1 MSNIIIMR
9 YSSLQKGFFMDRTDI
24 LIKKDVQKRPF
35 NKHWKFCVGSGHATL
50 ALRTDYVRLL
60 SKVHDELGIQYVR
73 FHGIL
78 NDDMNTLNCLKR
90 QMPAP
95 SAEDFTERNFDACG
109 VAYDNVLAAGMK
121 PFVEISFM
129 PELLAG
135 GKKECVFWYGGNITM
150 PADDDAWTLHIRE
163 FIKYLIHRY
172 GKEEVESWYF
182 EIWNEPDLVPVFFWG
197 TRSDYFHLYE
207 ITVRAIKE
215 VDPALK
221 VGGPATS
228 GSKWIPEFV
237 NFCRE
242 NNVPLDF
249 VSTHQYAGD
258 PLGGVED
265 TGSGDSLPPIPEE
278 LSTTQMKEFLYKDKK
293 EALDAV
299 DEKTFLKGVRA
310 ITPDKSEL
318 EDIPNDGFEKSARRV
333 REVVKDLP
341 LYYTEWNENATLTA
355 YTNDTRKVAA
365 YDVKAALETEEVLD
379 GSSIWC
385 FSDIF
390 EELHPFVEEFHGSFG
405 MLTKSG
411 IPKPVYHAM
420 KLLGEV
426 GDMRYV
432 LPDDM
437 TKKEIGCGAFEGEGR
452 TDIVLFRQ
460 KMKNLDLPKESVS
473 IRLERDEAPS
483 KVTVTRIDEEHG
495 NPYKYWLEKGE
506 PLHLNKAE
514 VQDII
519 DKTAVK
525 EQDLPF
531 GFENGTVTI
540 ETGLGVND
548 VVFIRVYEG

>member
-1 MSNIIIMR
+1 MN
-9 YSSLQKGFFMDRTDI
+9 KTDI
-24 LIKKDVQKRPF
+24 LIPKDAQKRPF

-60 SKVHDELGIQYVR
+60 SRVHDELGIRYVR

-78 NDDMNTLNCLKR
+78 NDDMNTLNTLKS

-129 PELLAG
+129 PGLLAS

-150 PADDDAWTLHIRE
+150 PGDDDAWTLHISE

-182 EIWNEPDLVPVFFWG
+182 EVWNEPDLVPVFFWG
-197 TRSDYFHLYE
+197 TRNDYFHLYE

-215 VDPALK
+215 IDPALK

-237 NFCRE
+237 SFCRE
-242 NNVPLDF
+242 NDVPLDF

-278 LSTTQMKEFLYKDKK
+278 LSTTKMKEFLYKDKK

-299 DEKTFLKGVRA
+299 DDKTFLNGVRA

-318 EDIPNDGFEKSARRV
+318 EDIPGDRFEKSAKRV

-426 GDMRYV
+426 GDIRYV
-432 LPDDM
+432 LPDDA

-473 IRLERDEAPS
+473 VRLERDEAPS

-519 DKTAVK
+519 EKTAVK
-525 EQDLPF
+525 EENLPF
-531 GFENGTVTI
+531 EFKDGAVTI
-540 ETGLGVND
+540 ETELGVND
-548 VVFIRVYEG
+548 VAFIRVFEK